1 MAGPY
6 SKDLRLKVL
15 AAYER
20 GMKTSAIAEAFS
32 VCPAWARRV
41 KQRFRETGEV
51 AARPMG
57 GARYL
62 KISRERLAQLVAEQ
76 PDATLAEL
84 CERIDVECSQSGI
97 GYALQSLDLTLK
109 KRRSTR
115 PSRIVRTWQRDA
127 KSGADGSTK
136 LMPVD

>member
-20 GMKTSAIAEAFS
+20 GVTTSMIAEAFS

-51 AARPMG
+51 EARPMG
-57 GARYL
+57 GARYI
-62 KISRERLAQLVAEQ
+62 KIDRERLAQLVAEH

-84 CERIDVECSQSGI
+84 CEMIEVECSQSGI
-97 GYALQSLDLTLK
+97 GYALQSLDITLK

-115 PSRIVRTWQRDA
+115 PSRIVRTWRRDET
-127 KSGADGSTK
+127 SGVAG
-136 LMPVD
+136 

>member
-6 SKDLRLKVL
+6 STDLRLRVL

-20 GMKTSAIAEAFS
+20 GMTTSAIAEAFS

-41 KQRFRETGEV
+41 KQRFRENGEV
-51 AARPMG
+51 EARPMG

-62 KISRERLAQLVAEQ
+62 KISRARLAQLVAEQ
-76 PDATLAEL
+76 PKATLAEL
-84 CERIDVECSQSGI
+84 CERIEVECSQSGI
-97 GYALQSLDLTLK
+97 SKALRSLEMTLK

-115 PSRIVRTWQRDA
+115 PSRTVRTSQRVVN
-127 KSGADGSTK
+127 SGVSGLPK
-136 LMPVD
+136 WMPVD

>member
-41 KQRFRETGEV
+41 KQRFRERGEV
-51 AARPMG
+51 EARPMG
-57 GARYL
+57 GARYI
-62 KISRERLAQLVAEQ
+62 KISRQRLAELVAEQ

-97 GYALQSLDLTLK
+97 GHALQSMNLTLK
-109 KRRSTR
+109 KKRSTL
-115 PSRIVRTWQRDA
+115 PSRIVRTSQRGV
-127 KSGADGSTK
+127 KSGAAGSRT
-136 LMPVD
+136 LMSSD